1 MTKFQR
7 LFKVELRCLF
17 HYFYGNQN
25 CSCNFYRY
33 CRFWGSCRRGGGLGS
48 TISRAILIQDMSTLA
63 QATLTLMAMAIVF
76 DFGMG
81 YIEKKL
87 QR

>member
-1 MTKFQR
+1 
-7 LFKVELRCLF
+7 
-17 HYFYGNQN
+17 
-25 CSCNFYRY
+25 
-33 CRFWGSCRRGGGLGS
+33 
-48 TISRAILIQDMSTLA
+48 MSTLA